1 MRAGRVPPLRSGAA
15 ACYRY
20 SRSRPRTLPSRVAIV
35 TTHPI
40 QYHAHWFRALAAR
53 PDLDLTVFYCYQAT
67 PADQARAGFGVEFN
81 WDVPLLE
88 GYKYQFLKNRGWQ
101 QPFGFFAF
109 DTPEIRSILA
119 RERFDAVL
127 VNGWNY
133 KAAWQAILACWK
145 TQTPVMVRSDSH
157 LHTDRSALKQMLKLP
172 AYRTFIPRMDA
183 CLAVGRWSRE
193 YYLHYGA
200 RPDRIFLVPH
210 VIDERWFSESAARLA
225 PCRPQFRAQ
234 WKLPDAAVGF
244 VWAAK
249 FITKK
254 RPLDFLRALEIAS
267 GGGGRVHGLMVG
279 DGPLRAESEAFARE
293 RGVLVTFSG
302 FLNQSEIV
310 KSYAASDMLVLCSD
324 GGETW
329 GLVVNEAMVCGRP
342 CIVSDKVGCGPDLI
356 TSETGAVYPLGD
368 VQRLAALMSE
378 FAAEPARVRSMG
390 VAAAQKITEYSTDV
404 AVRGVLEAL
413 HAVAR

>member
-1 MRAGRVPPLRSGAA
+1 LQ
-15 ACYRY
+15 Y
-20 SRSRPRTLPSRVAIV
+20 RVAIV

-40 QYHAHWFRALAAR
+40 QYQAPWFRALAAC
-53 PDLDLTVFYCYQAT
+53 PELDPTVFYCYQAT

-81 WDVPLLE
+81 WDTPLLE
-88 GYKYQFLKNRGWQ
+88 GYRYQVLKNRGWQ

-109 DTPEIRSILA
+109 DTPDIKRILA
-119 RERFDAVL
+119 QERYHAVL

-133 KAAWQAILACWK
+133 KSAWQTIFACRK
-145 TQTPVMVRSDSH
+145 LRIPVMVRGDSQLTSPRGWLKRLVKH
-157 LHTDRSALKQMLKLP
+157 PVYRS
-172 AYRTFIPRMDA
+172 FIPRFNA
-183 CLAVGRWSRE
+183 CLAVGTRSRD

-200 RPDRIFLVPH
+200 RRDRIFLVPH
-210 VIDERWFSESAARLA
+210 VIDENWFREHAERLA
-225 PCRPQFRAQ
+225 SCRSQLRRQ
-234 WKLPDAAVGF
+234 WQLPAEKIVLL
-244 VWAAK
+244 WAAK
-249 FITKK
+249 FIPQK
-254 RPLDFLRALEIAS
+254 RPLDFLLALEAAARA
-267 GGGGRVHGLMVG
+267 GAPVHGLMVG
-279 DGPLRAESEAFARE
+279 DGPLRAESEAFARQ
-293 RGVLVTFSG
+293 RQVPVTFTG

-310 KSYAASDMLVLCSD
+310 KSYVACDMLVLCSD

-356 TSETGAVYPLGD
+356 TPGTGAVYPLGD

-404 AVRGVLEAL
+404 AVQGVLKAV
-413 HAVAR
+413 HAVTR